1 MPDGSTDIKKG
12 RKFDQVLEGAR
23 TVFLSVGYEGA
34 SVDEIARE
42 AGVSKATLYSYF
54 PDKRELFMQV
64 ARIECNLQAD
74 TVMSELDPDGPF
86 SDVLHRITAE
96 MVSFITSAF
105 SQRIFRICVAEGE
118 RFPEIGQQFYESG
131 PAVAREH
138 LKELFKLG
146 VAKGDLEIDDFDL
159 AADQLAELCK
169 ADLFPRMVFS
179 LSTGFTDAEKAR
191 VSQGAARMFLARY
204 GTGT

>member
-1 MPDGSTDIKKG
+1 MPDGATDIKKG
-12 RKFDQVLEGAR
+12 RKFDQVLAGAR
-23 TVFLSVGYEGA
+23 TVFLSAGYEGA

-54 PDKRELFMQV
+54 PDKRELFIQV
-64 ARIECNLQAD
+64 ARIECNLQAE
-74 TVMSELDPDGPF
+74 TVMSELNLDVPF
-86 SDVLHRITAE
+86 SDVLHQITAE

-105 SQRIFRICVAEGE
+105 AQRIFRICVAEGE

-131 PAVAREH
+131 PAMAREH

-146 VAKGDLEIDDFDL
+146 VAKGDLDIDDFDL

-179 LSTGFTDAEKAR
+179 HSTDFTDAEKAR
-191 VSQGAARMFLARY
+191 VSKGAASMFLARY

>member
-1 MPDGSTDIKKG
+1 MPDGSTVNKKG

-54 PDKRELFMQV
+54 ADKRELFMHV
-64 ARIECNLQAD
+64 ARAECNLQAD
-74 TVMSELDPDGPF
+74 RMTSELDLDGPF
-86 SDVLHRITAE
+86 SDALNRITAE
-96 MVSFITSAF
+96 IVTFITSPFA
-105 SQRIFRICVAEGE
+105 QRIFRICVAEGE

-131 PAVAREH
+131 PAMAREH
-138 LKELFKLG
+138 LKELFRLG
-146 VAKGDLEIDDFDL
+146 VAKGALDIDDFDL

-169 ADLFPRMVFS
+169 ADIFPRMVFS
-179 LSTGFTDAEKAR
+179 LSSDFSDAEKAR
-191 VSQGAARMFLARY
+191 VSRGAARMFLARY
-204 GTGT
+204 GTET